1 MSISHVPMAFAILLD
16 SHKNAM
22 LDIPVMQLLTELVAL
37 ISTNVLTVLVF
48 AQIIPLALIM
58 TVVMIAT
65 VIPVTKSLPTVTMF
79 AKMSTNVQALMS
91 WFMTAQLR
99 TVLAPTAT
107 VVMNVAAISVT
118 KANAEC
124 TNNEDSFDCAC
135 KDGFGTRIRCT
146 DIDECAAGLD
156 NCAELATCTNTAGS
170 FECTCP
176 EGYNTADD
184 GVTCQDVDE

>member
-1 MSISHVPMAFAILLD
+1 
-16 SHKNAM
+16 M
-22 LDIPVMQLLTELVAL
+22 LTAP
-37 ISTNVLTVLVF
+37 VF

-58 TVVMIAT
+58 TAT

-79 AKMSTNVQALMS
+79 AKMSTNVQPLMS
-91 WFMTAQLR
+91 RFSAWANNNGSYECCCDLGYEFNYAGDMLASMNAKSLPMNAVMPMLNVPITQIVSTALAK
-99 TVLAPTAT
+99 TVSGPESD
-107 VVMNVAAISVT
+107 VQIS
-118 KANAEC
+118 
-124 TNNEDSFDCAC
+124 TN
-135 KDGFGTRIRCT
+135 
-146 DIDECAAGLD
+146 AAGHD